1 MHVAEPNTPPVSTNI
16 AFPWQR
22 LLVPVDFSPP
32 SEAAFVYA
40 LTLAN
45 ITKAEVYVSHII
57 PVPHVLDVFYERGL
71 TPPESVK
78 HITRKARRRV
88 KEIIQATGASLPVRI
103 RFHEGEAAVS
113 ILEQAAKLKVDL
125 IVMGTHGRR
134 GASRFFLGSV
144 AETVIRR
151 APCPVLTLRA

>member
-1 MHVAEPNTPPVSTNI
+1 MAETNTQPVSTSVT
-16 AFPWQR
+16 FPWKR

-32 SEAAFVYA
+32 SETAFAYA

-45 ITKAEVYVSHII
+45 TMEAEVYVSHVI

-71 TPPESVK
+71 TPPESIK

-88 KEIIQATGASLPVRI
+88 KEITQAAGASPLVRI
-103 RFHEGEAAVS
+103 RFHEGEAAAS
-113 ILEQAAKLKVDL
+113 ILQQAAKLKVDL

-134 GASRFFLGSV
+134 GASRFLLGSV
-144 AETVIRR
+144 AEAVVRR